1 MVVMYTRRRR
11 GTRRL
16 EGPVN
21 RRNYASLGPKRHAFA
36 IARREA
42 DKRGFTRDSGRM
54 VQLVTDGD
62 PDYAQLGAE
71 YLSQALHTI
80 DCDHVFE
87 TLWEAGGCFLAE
99 GSAELKAW
107 VETQKDRLFDD
118 DVEALLDEMARR
130 LDLIAKTGPGTKG
143 RRDRLRKARNY
154 IARRASKLQYG
165 WLRRRDLVISTGI
178 VEGAVKNLSGRR
190 CDHGGMRWIRER
202 AQAVLQLRCVEANRD
217 WTGFEQFVHDR
228 LRADARLKC
237 APERLQTA
245 IAQQLP
251 EAA

>member
-1 MVVMYTRRRR
+1 VLLCRGQRR
-11 GTRRL
+11 
-16 EGPVN
+16 
-21 RRNYASLGPKRHAFA
+21 AK
-36 IARREA
+36 AR
-42 DKRGFTRDSGRM
+42 
-54 VQLVTDGD
+54 
-62 PDYAQLGAE
+62 
-71 YLSQALHTI
+71 
-80 DCDHVFE
+80 
-87 TLWEAGGCFLAE
+87 
-99 GSAELKAW
+99 

-130 LDLIAKTGPGTKG
+130 LDLIPKTGLGTKG

-154 IARRASKLQYG
+154 IARRASKLHYG
-165 WLRRRDLVISTGI
+165 WLRRRDLVSSTGI
-178 VEGAVKNLSGRR
+178 VEGAVKNLIGRR

-202 AQAVLQLRCVEANRD
+202 AQAVLQLRCIEADRD
-217 WTGFEQFVHDR
+217 WTGCEQFVHDR